1 MIISYDFIYLE
12 FPQSFLNVIDGLK
25 KKYKTMDVNGL
36 THAIN
41 CSQ

>member
-12 FPQSFLNVIDGLK
+12 FSQSFLNVIDGLK
-25 KKYKTMDVNGL
+25 KKIKTMHVHGL
-36 THAIN
+36 AYAIN